1 MPRYQLR
8 DTTTGRLLAHDL
20 ADYCAAET
28 AADRLGD
35 SLEHGFAAC
44 GEGAG
49 RIRLRLGIE
58 RITDGTAEIVGH
70 HIMILGT
77 KDTTDLPHAM

>member
-1 MPRYQLR
+1 M
-8 DTTTGRLLAHDL
+8 DTSRALSLAGRCLGEPAVD
-20 ADYCAAET
+20 CAAET

-35 SLEHGFAAC
+35 SLDNGLAAC

-49 RIRLRLGIE
+49 RIRLRLDIE
-58 RITDGTAEIVGH
+58 RITDGTAENVGH

-77 KDTTDLPHAM
+77 KDTTHLPHTM